1 MRFLNYLN
9 EAYGMKFTS
18 GNKLVVKKDNSMGTK
33 FYTTN
38 VTKDGL
44 PVEIDGTNLPLNPWI
59 IRTDDGLITDAPTLK
74 RAKQRLEKLVK
85 EQQYLSEDVSNADI
99 KQFENKWLA
108 KLKPMGLTAFEFSS
122 HMGKRDFRINRK
134 ENIPPITADE
144 LDFVMTAF
152 VSKIASQLKKDIQAV
167 ANNTAKKT
175 HPLGMK
181 NKNDVPPNN
190 IEYVIKSK
198 STNINLAIAL
208 HQDKKQGGEMGSV
221 SNRGMKG
228 TAVIVPMT
236 ILRKKGFVT
245 NRGVEVIVERRVI

>member
-1 MRFLNYLN
+1 MRF
-9 EAYGMKFTS
+9 K
-18 GNKLVVKKDNSMGTK
+18 
-33 FYTTN
+33 
-38 VTKDGL
+38 
-44 PVEIDGTNLPLNPWI
+44 
-59 IRTDDGLITDAPTLK
+59 
-74 RAKQRLEKLVK
+74 
-85 EQQYLSEDVSNADI
+85 QYLSEEVNMGEVKA
-99 KQFENKWLA
+99 FEKKWLA

-122 HMGKRDFRINRK
+122 HMGKRDFRINRP

-144 LDFVMTAF
+144 LDFVMDAF
-152 VSKIASQLKKDIQAV
+152 VRKIGSQLKKDIQAV
-167 ANNTAKKT
+167 ATNTAKKT

-198 STNINLAIAL
+198 STKINLAIAL

-221 SNRGMKG
+221 SNRGLKG

-245 NRGVEVIVERRVI
+245 NRGVEVLVERRVT